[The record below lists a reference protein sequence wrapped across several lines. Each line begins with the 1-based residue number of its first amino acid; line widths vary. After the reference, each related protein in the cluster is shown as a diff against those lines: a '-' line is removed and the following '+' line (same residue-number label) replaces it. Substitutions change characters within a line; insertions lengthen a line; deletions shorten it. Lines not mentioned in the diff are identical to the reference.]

1 MSDAS
6 DSYANACELLD
17 YFESFDISEYY
28 DMIDEAFSAAEASYD
43 DAVELMDDLEN
54 QISQTYSDI
63 SDSLNACENRCQFCQ
78 DCYNDSESLYDD
90 IMSVHS

>member
-1 MSDAS
+1 MKLTRKWKLSIDLRAPTAS
-6 DSYANACELLD
+6 LGAKEEDL
-17 YFESFDISEYY
+17 
-28 DMIDEAFSAAEASYD
+28 MIDEAFSAAEASYD
-43 DAVELMDDLEN
+43 DAVELMDDLES